1 MCSKRLSY
9 GSKLRYTIFY
19 NIVFYKNMA
28 AEICKI
34 LRIFSGNFQIS
45 PLTKVTKLMSA
56 INKLSVS
63 IYLSK
68 LRTKTNPLRSDF
80 G

>member
-1 MCSKRLSY
+1 
-9 GSKLRYTIFY
+9 
-19 NIVFYKNMA
+19 MA